1 MIPKYQRK
9 TIGELQHEYLTQ
21 LLECNKAMT
30 VSQAIYRMSMINQ
43 YTAGLYIN
51 LKG

>member
-9 TIGELQHEYLTQ
+9 TIGELQHEYLTN
-21 LLECNKAMT
+21 LLQCNKKMT
-30 VSQAIYRMSMINQ
+30 IKQAQYRVSMINQ
-43 YTAGLYIN
+43 HTAGLYIN

>member
-9 TIGELQHEYLTQ
+9 TIGELQHEYLTN
-21 LLECNKAMT
+21 LLQCNKKMT
-30 VSQAIYRMSMINQ
+30 IGQAQNRVRLLNQ